1 MLAPLFSL
9 SEYLMDGW
17 RYTSKT
23 TLCPLTYSTIDKTDS
38 ASCTNVLLLP
48 FILCTRPIPL
58 MIQVDGVGI
67 VSAGDIFFS
76 NSLANVALFVFR
88 RDPSAFASV
97 HGSGPSGGGED
108 ILQVYISALSYQD
121 NLSEEVSV
129 CLQNDILAFHS
140 GCLCSD
146 C

>member
-1 MLAPLFSL
+1 
-9 SEYLMDGW
+9 
-17 RYTSKT
+17 
-23 TLCPLTYSTIDKTDS
+23 
-38 ASCTNVLLLP
+38 
-48 FILCTRPIPL
+48 

-67 VSAGDIFFS
+67 VSAGDTFFS
-76 NSLANVALFVFR
+76 NSLANVALFLFR

-97 HGSGPSGGGED
+97 HGSGPSGGGGD
-108 ILQVYISALSYQD
+108 ILHVYTSALSYQD

-129 CLQNDILAFHS
+129 CLQTDILAFHS